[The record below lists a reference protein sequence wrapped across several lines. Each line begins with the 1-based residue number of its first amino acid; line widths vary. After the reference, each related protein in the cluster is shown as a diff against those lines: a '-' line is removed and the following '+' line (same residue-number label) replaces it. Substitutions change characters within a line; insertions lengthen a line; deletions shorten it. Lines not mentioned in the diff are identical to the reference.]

1 MAIKTVG
8 VVGCGL
14 MGSGI
19 VQVCAQSG
27 YTAVVSEISK
37 ELLDRGLGMIN
48 TNLARAV
55 EKGKMT
61 GDDRKTV
68 LSRIQGTLSME
79 DFKTCDIVIEVV
91 LEDMAEKKKVFAHL
105 DRICPP
111 PTILASNTSC
121 LSIIEMAMATGRPD
135 KVLGLHFFNPV
146 QVMKLAEIVKTLVT
160 SDETIATVKAFGE
173 SLGKKI
179 ILAKDMPGFIVN
191 RLFIPYLL
199 DAIRLYE
206 SGAASKEDI
215 DEGMV
220 LGCNHPMGPLA
231 LADFVGL
238 DTVFFVANAMFDEF
252 KDARYA
258 APPLLRKMVAARYLG
273 RKTGKGFYT
282 YK

>member
-19 VQVCAQSG
+19 AQVSAQSG
-27 YTAVVSEISK
+27 YNTVVSEINR
-37 ELLDRGLGMIN
+37 ELLGKGLGMIEA
-48 TNLARAV
+48 NLAKAV
-55 EKGKMT
+55 EKGKMA
-61 GDDRKTV
+61 DDERQTV
-68 LSRIQGTLSME
+68 LSRIQGTVSME
-79 DFKTCDIVIEVV
+79 DFRSCDIVIEVV
-91 LEDMAEKKKVFAHL
+91 LEDMAEKKRVFSTL
-105 DRICPP
+105 DKICPAA
-111 PTILASNTSC
+111 TILASNTSC
-121 LSIIEMAMATGRPD
+121 LSIIEMGMATGRPD

-146 QVMKLAEIVKTLVT
+146 PVMKLAEVVKTLVT
-160 SDETIATVKAFGE
+160 SEKTIATVTAFGQ
-173 SLGKKI
+173 SLGKKVV
-179 ILAKDMPGFIVN
+179 LAGDMPGFIVN

-199 DAIRLYE
+199 DAIRFYE

-215 DEGMV
+215 DQGMV

-252 KDARYA
+252 KDAKYA
-258 APPLLRKMVAARYLG
+258 APPLLRKMVTARYLG
-273 RKTGKGFYT
+273 RKTGKGFYN